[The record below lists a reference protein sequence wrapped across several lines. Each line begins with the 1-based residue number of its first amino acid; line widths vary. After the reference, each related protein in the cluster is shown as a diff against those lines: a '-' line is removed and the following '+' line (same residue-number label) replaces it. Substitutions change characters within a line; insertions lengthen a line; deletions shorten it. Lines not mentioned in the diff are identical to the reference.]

1 MGVPVA
7 LKAFNEKD
15 FTDFDQL
22 ARDKARTYLEKTGY
36 TVEDNLDRFGVDL
49 VCQCEHGKKF
59 AVEVEVK
66 KGWSGDFKFATL
78 HIPFRKSKFINGSTL
93 FFVFSSN
100 LYSVAIVT
108 SNTLKNSPI
117 VDVPNYKMPQG
128 EKFFDVPVNKV
139 KLVRL
144 TF

>member
-1 MGVPVA
+1 MA
-7 LKAFNEKD
+7 HKAFNEKD

-22 ARDKARTYLEKTGY
+22 ARNKARRYLEDSGY
-36 TVEDNLDRFGVDL
+36 SVEDNLDRFGVDL
-49 VCQCEHGKKF
+49 VCKCDHGKKF

-66 KGWSGDFKFATL
+66 KGWTGDFRFATL

-108 SNTLKNSPI
+108 SNTLKDSPI
-117 VDVPNYKMPQG
+117 VDVPNYKIPEG
-128 EKFFDVPVNKV
+128 EKFFDVPVNKIKLV
-139 KLVRL
+139 KL